1 MLSEGSAARQ
11 QAGGTFSDLFDR
23 GSFANRFPTFVWYI
37 AVQLIALATLPIGLL
52 LFSRLPDRGYLLT
65 KVLGLLFVG
74 YLAWLLASLRILDFS
89 PGGLWLMIVVVGAV
103 SGLVAW
109 RGRVG
114 VVDFFRRR
122 WRLILFC
129 EVLFLVAFLSFYGVR
144 AWNPDLWH
152 PWRGGEKPMDFAYL
166 NAVTRSTEM
175 PPYDPWFAGGHLNY
189 YYFGQFQIA
198 SITKITGVLPST
210 AFNLAIALVF
220 ALTVGGAFS
229 VVYNLA
235 ASRGGGGDRAPPSIP
250 GGPYLAGITG
260 AVFVAVIGN
269 LDGAVQMGQVVWR
282 FTFGEGSGR
291 AVRLLEEQPR
301 HRHILPGRAQLLRR
315 L

>member
-1 MLSEGSAARQ
+1 M
-11 QAGGTFSDLFDR
+11 
-23 GSFANRFPTFVWYI
+23 
-37 AVQLIALATLPIGLL
+37 
-52 LFSRLPDRGYLLT
+52 
-65 KVLGLLFVG
+65 
-74 YLAWLLASLRILDFS
+74 
-89 PGGLWLMIVVVGAV
+89 
-103 SGLVAW
+103 
-109 RGRVG
+109 
-114 VVDFFRRR
+114 
-122 WRLILFC
+122 
-129 EVLFLVAFLSFYGVR
+129 LFLVAFLSFYGVR
-144 AWNPDLWH
+144 AWNPDLWQ

-198 SITKITGVLPST
+198 SLTKITGVLPST

-229 VVYNLA
+229 IVYNLA

-269 LDGAVQMGQVVWR
+269 LDGAVQLGQAVWR
-282 FTFGEGSGR
+282 FTFGEGAAGQFDFWRSSRVIDTSAQGGLDYCGGCEITEFPFFSFLF
-291 AVRLLEEQPR
+291 ADLHAHLIALPFAILALGLGLALLLGAEKTCSTKAWAARIAALALTVGALFTINSWDYPTY
-301 HRHILPGRAQLLRR
+301 LLFSVGVVVLAALIFTMGTCVGPDPCAGGNRCGGECGSSASCYSPHST
-315 L
+315 